1 MPAPS
6 LAPTIGLVLAI
17 IVAVI
22 AMAVLARRL
31 DVPNPVVLA
40 VGGLALGIVW
50 ERIPGVE
57 RIVLPPGIA
66 LFVFL
71 PPLLGAAAVRLP
83 FRAFRQHLRPIIL
96 LAIGLVLVTMVG
108 AAGVA
113 HWIDPSLTLPAAFV
127 LGAIVAPPDPVAA
140 TSTSQRLGIRTR
152 LVVTLEGEGLVNDA
166 TAIVAYH
173 VAVRAAETGR
183 FVWSSAAAEF
193 ALAVVVGIGVGLALG
208 WLATLALRH
217 LEAPTVETALTLVAP
232 YAAYL
237 IADELRGS
245 GVLAVVTLG
254 FFLGATLFAATS
266 APTRLTQR
274 TVWSTVEFL
283 VQGAVFVLVG
293 MELGEALAGGVAMR
307 LAVAGAVVS
316 LTVIALRMGWMY
328 VVPPLVRLLV
338 GGTGGAPGAGRGR
351 PATLRERTVLGWAG
365 MRGVVSLALAL
376 AIPTATS
383 SGARFPQR
391 AEIIILTNFVILATL
406 ILQGLTLAPVVRATG
421 VADPTAS
428 EREERLARE
437 AAYRAAAAILA
448 EYEQSG
454 ALPPAERGALRRWFD
469 RVAQPDDGDDTTR
482 GPALEARASLVAA
495 EREVISRLRADGAI
509 SDDVASQLETEL
521 DVELVRL
528 HWAASRGL
536 RP

>member
-1 MPAPS
+1 MPAPA

-31 DVPNPVVLA
+31 DVPDPVVLA
-40 VGGLALGIVW
+40 VGGLALGVAW
-50 ERIPGVE
+50 ERLPSVE
-57 RIVLPPGIA
+57 TIVLPPGIA
-66 LFVFL
+66 LFILL
-71 PPLLGAAAVRLP
+71 PPLLITAAVRLP
-83 FRAFRQHLRPIIL
+83 FSAFRRHLRSIVL
-96 LAIGLVLVTMVG
+96 LAVGLVLVTM
-108 AAGVA
+108 AGVA
-113 HWIDPSLTLPAAFV
+113 GAAHAIVPTLTLPAAFV

-140 TSTSQRLGIRTR
+140 SSAIRRFGIRNR
-152 LVVTLEGEGLVNDA
+152 LVIILEGEGLVNDV
-166 TAIVAYH
+166 TAIVSYH
-173 VAVRAAETGR
+173 LAVRAAATGE
-183 FVWSSAAAEF
+183 FSWGSAALAF
-193 ALAVVVGIGVGLALG
+193 ALAAVVGAAVGLAIA
-208 WLATLALRH
+208 WIATQALRR
-217 LEAPTVETALTLVAP
+217 LNAPTIETAITLVAA

-237 IADELRGS
+237 VADELRGS

-254 FFLGATLFAATS
+254 FFLAGNLAEAMS
-266 APTRLTQR
+266 ASTRLTQR
-274 TVWSTVEFL
+274 IVWATVEF
-283 VQGAVFVLVG
+283 VIQGAVFVLVG
-293 MELGEALAGGVAMR
+293 IELGEALTRGISMR

-316 LTVIALRMGWMY
+316 LTVIAIRMAWMY

-338 GGTGGAPGAGRGR
+338 GGAGDDTAAARGR

-376 AIPTATS
+376 AIPTAMST
-383 SGARFPQR
+383 GARFPQR
-391 AEIIILTNFVILATL
+391 DEIIILTNIVILATL
-406 ILQGLTLAPVVRATG
+406 VLQGLTLAPVVRATG

-437 AAYRAAAAILA
+437 AAYRAAATILA

-454 ALPPAERGALRRWFD
+454 ALPPTERAALRRWFD

-536 RP
+536 QP